1 MQIKTV
7 IQLVVLILIGA
18 GIVFYFLFTEKKDL
32 PFIGNEI
39 QEIAGAETKPEPESV
54 GLTDAEE
61 LQYLKKCLKILLKG
75 RARKMLSEMD
85 RAQLK
90 AMLSELSLD
99 DEVVQCAENSAD
111 FLYLKWCAHLN
122 EKAIPE
128 VVKQGCSNCAGNG
141 FIECLSCDAT
151 GKCLECDGSGKE
163 FRRNSSAITLC
174 PEPLC
179 NNGRCKECRG
189 KGKLVCKTCSG
200 TGVNIMPI
208 QREFDWKQI
217 QIAID
222 GIKKQISEN
231 KAMKAKEAE
240 GKKTEG
246 KVEEK

>member
-1 MQIKTV
+1 MQIKTL

-32 PFIGNEI
+32 PFIGKET
-39 QEIAGAETKPEPESV
+39 QEIVEPEPKPV

-61 LQYLKKCLKILLKG
+61 LQYLKKSLKILQKG

-99 DEVVQCAENSAD
+99 GEVVQCAENSVD
-111 FLYLKWCAHLN
+111 FLYLKWCAHHN
-122 EKAIPE
+122 EKVIPE
-128 VVKQGCSNCAGNG
+128 VVKQGCSNCAENG
-141 FIECLSCDAT
+141 FIECPSCSAT
-151 GKCLECDGSGKE
+151 GKCLECNGSGKD
-163 FRRNSSAITLC
+163 FRRNSSVFISC
-174 PEPLC
+174 QEPLC

-189 KGKLVCKTCSG
+189 KGKFICKECNG
-200 TGVNIMPI
+200 TGANIMPL

-222 GIKKQISEN
+222 AIKKQISEN
-231 KAMKAKEAE
+231 KVMKAKEAE

>member
-1 MQIKTV
+1 MQIKTL

-32 PFIGNEI
+32 PFIGKKI

-61 LQYLKKCLKILLKG
+61 LQYLKKSLKILQKG

-99 DEVVQCAENSAD
+99 GEVVQCAENSAD
-111 FLYLKWCAHLN
+111 FLYLKWCAHHN

-141 FIECLSCDAT
+141 FIECPSCSAT

-163 FRRNSSAITLC
+163 FRRNSSIFTSC
-174 PEPLC
+174 PGPFC

-189 KGKLVCKTCSG
+189 KGKFVCKKCSG
-200 TGVNIMPI
+200 TGANIMPT
-208 QREFDWKQI
+208 QRVFDWKQI

-231 KAMKAKEAE
+231 KVMKAKEAE

>member
-1 MQIKTV
+1 MQIKTL

-32 PFIGNEI
+32 PVTGEKI
-39 QEIAGAETKPEPESV
+39 QEIDEPEPKPEPESV

-61 LQYLKKCLKILLKG
+61 LQYLKKSLKILQKG

-99 DEVVQCAENSAD
+99 GEVVQCAENSVD
-111 FLYLKWCAHLN
+111 FLYLKWCAHHN

-128 VVKQGCSNCAGNG
+128 VVKQKCFNCAGNG
-141 FIECLSCDAT
+141 LIKCPSCSAT
-151 GKCLECDGSGKE
+151 GKCLGCDGSG
-163 FRRNSSAITLC
+163 FRRNSRFTLC

-189 KGKLVCKTCSG
+189 KGKFICKECNG
-200 TGVNIMPI
+200 TGANIMLL
-208 QREFDWKQI
+208 QREFDRKQI
-217 QIAID
+217 QVAID

-231 KAMKAKEAE
+231 KVMKAKEAE